1 MKFKCKV
8 SGTVAEFL
16 TEYDIKAMLKHPQ
29 YEVVEDV
36 VIEEVKEKKKPIKEI
51 E

>member
-36 VIEEVKEKKKPIKEI
+36 VVQEVKEKKKPTKEI